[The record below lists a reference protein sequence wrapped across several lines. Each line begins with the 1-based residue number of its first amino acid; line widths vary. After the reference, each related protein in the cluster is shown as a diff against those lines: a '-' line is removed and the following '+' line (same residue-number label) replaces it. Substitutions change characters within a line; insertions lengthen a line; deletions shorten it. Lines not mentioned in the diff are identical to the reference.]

1 MKVKG
6 NYAGVSTDYVKKMI
20 DKKADMVLVDSRPK
34 RKKYDKGHI
43 PTAISISDSQFDKLK
58 GQLPQDKNKPL
69 VFYCGGFKCKLSH
82 KSAARAINLGYTN
95 VKVFAA
101 GYPAWKKSYG
111 ASASKAVQIKSG
123 TEEGSIDIAAFK
135 KIITEKPDSIL
146 LIDVRDPDEF
156 ETGSFKTAVNIPT
169 DKLEKEL
176 TSLSD
181 AKPVIFICS
190 TGARNGEAYYM
201 VKDLRPQFKAVYY
214 LEAELTFNKDGSY
227 KIAKSQ

>member
-20 DKKADMVLVDSRPK
+20 DKKADMILVDSRPK

-69 VFYCGGFKCKLSH
+69 VFYCGGFKCELSH

-101 GYPAWKKSYG
+101 GYPACHLHRGGTGPLDHTAHGRSFLLG
-111 ASASKAVQIKSG
+111 AGPELV
-123 TEEGSIDIAAFK
+123 AFDLLDAPHLAHGLEDLLEV
-135 KIITEKPDSIL
+135 KI
-146 LIDVRDPDEF
+146 VRL
-156 ETGSFKTAVNIPT
+156 
-169 DKLEKEL
+169 LEKVLER
-176 TSLSD
+176 TPERPAEKRHCREDTEQGVGKESEHVD
-181 AKPVIFICS
+181 
-190 TGARNGEAYYM
+190 GEPDRVAH
-201 VKDLRPQFKAVYY
+201 DLRQVEPV
-214 LEAELTFNKDGSY
+214 EVEG
-227 KIAKSQ
+227 AKL